1 MKRKQVAGKGL
12 LLYAVT
18 LVLFLAILL
27 PGGPV
32 NAAKK
37 KYDNWQAV
45 AKDMHTVFE
54 EAVAA
59 VDEGDDKAAHDLMNK
74 AYFGYYETQGF
85 EKNVMFAISAARVN
99 HIEAMFRDIK
109 HSLLGNVD
117 NDKDTIIQNIR
128 NLDMKVYRD
137 ALVLDGVENLDSP
150 DEVGQ
155 VVFTGGEIKAVDQG
169 HVRLT
174 SFITSFGLLMREG
187 LEAILVC
194 VAIVAYLVKTGNR
207 HLVKG
212 VYWGMAAG
220 ILGSVVLAV
229 LVNFIFGGIGQELL
243 EGWTMFLAVIVLFW
257 VSNWMLSRSEA
268 HAWEAYI
275 QTQVQK
281 SVDRRSMYGLIGA
294 AFLAVIREGAELI
307 LFYKAS
313 LGGGM
318 TDTGFAVLGF
328 AAALVLLVVIYLALR
343 FTSVRLPLRPFFI
356 ATSIMLYVLCIS
368 FMGKGVK
375 ELSEAGVIS
384 GSTTIPAL
392 NGFSIDLLGIYDRA
406 ETLIPQIM
414 ILIASAWIILSHI
427 LKTRRIK
434 KEMLAKKEETPA
446 VEPTSVAGESPHLS

>member
-1 MKRKQVAGKGL
+1 MKKKQIARRGFL
-12 LLYAVT
+12 LLAAIFIFFVAV
-18 LVLFLAILL
+18 LL
-27 PGGPV
+27 PSGAI
-32 NAAKK
+32 NAAGK

-45 AKDMHTVFE
+45 AKDMHGVFE
-54 EAVAA
+54 EAITA
-59 VDEGDDKAAHDLMNK
+59 VEAGDHKAAHDHINN

-85 EKNVMFAISAARVN
+85 EKNVMFAISADRVN

-109 HSLLGNVD
+109 HSLLGNVE
-117 NDKDTIIQNIR
+117 NDKETIIQNIR

-137 ALVLDGVENLDSP
+137 ALVLDGVENLDAP

-155 VVFTGGEIKAVDQG
+155 VVFGNGEIKAVNQG
-169 HVRLT
+169 HLRLT
-174 SFITSFGLLMREG
+174 SFATSFGLLMREG

-229 LVNFIFGGIGQELL
+229 LVHFIFGGVGQELL
-243 EGWTMFLAVIVLFW
+243 EGWTMFIAVIVLFW

-318 TDTGFAVLGF
+318 TDTNFAILGF

-343 FTSVRLPLRPFFI
+343 FTSVHLPLRPFFM
-356 ATSIMLYVLCIS
+356 ATSILLYILCIS

-392 NGFSIDLLGIYDRA
+392 NGFSFDLLGIYDRA

-414 ILIASAWIILSHI
+414 ILIVSVWIILSHI
-427 LKTRRIK
+427 FKTRRIR
-434 KEMLAKKEETPA
+434 KEILAKKEGTPA
-446 VEPTSVAGESPHLS
+446 VKPTSPAE

>member
-1 MKRKQVAGKGL
+1 MKKKQIARRGVL
-12 LLYAVT
+12 LLAIT
-18 LVLFLAILL
+18 CVLFVAILL
-27 PGGPV
+27 PGRGV
-32 NAAKK
+32 NAAEK
-37 KYDNWQAV
+37 KYANWQAV
-45 AKDMHTVFE
+45 AKDMHAVFE
-54 EAVAA
+54 EAITA
-59 VDEGDDKAAHDLMNK
+59 VETGDHQAAHDYMND

-85 EKNVMFAISAARVN
+85 EKNVMFSISAARVN

-117 NDKDTIIQNIR
+117 NDKETIIQNIR

-155 VVFTGGEIKAVDQG
+155 VVFSGGEIKAIDQG
-169 HVRLT
+169 HVHLT
-174 SFITSFGLLMREG
+174 SFITSFGLLLREG

-220 ILGSVVLAV
+220 VLGSVVLAV

-243 EGWTMFLAVIVLFW
+243 EGWTMFIAVIVLFW

-281 SVDRRSMYGLIGA
+281 SIDRRSMYGLIGA

-318 TDTGFAVLGF
+318 TDTGYAILGF
-328 AAALVLLVVIYLALR
+328 VAALVLLVVIYLVLR
-343 FTSVRLPLRPFFI
+343 FTTVRLPLRFFFM
-356 ATSIMLYVLCIS
+356 ATSILLYTLCIS

-392 NGFSIDLLGIYDRA
+392 NGFNIDLLGIYDRA

-427 LKTRRIK
+427 FKTRQIK
-434 KEMLAKKEETPA
+434 KEMLAKKEGTPA
-446 VEPTSVAGESPHLS
+446 VESTSLVE